1 MERAGCMTTKNHTD
15 VGKTKVPKELQKFA
29 GPPRAFDRQA
39 WTADSI
45 CLGLAGY
52 LFENQFGHC
61 GSAETGIVFA
71 LAKRNRTSPHTHTH
85 ANPTLPSGLVGW
97 CLATSLSLAWLL
109 LDLQMVFTSAPWSSY
124 HSVLWGSWN
133 IYVVFCVKNGLIL
146 KDWLGHLGFNKLF

>member
-1 MERAGCMTTKNHTD
+1 MHDHKNHTD

-71 LAKRNRTSPHTHTH
+71 FFALAKAQQDKSTHTH

-124 HSVLWGSWN
+124 HSVL
-133 IYVVFCVKNGLIL
+133 
-146 KDWLGHLGFNKLF
+146 

>member
-1 MERAGCMTTKNHTD
+1 MTTKNHTD

-71 LAKRNRTSPHTHTH
+71 LAKRNRTSPHTHTRKSNI
-85 ANPTLPSGLVGW
+85 ALRFGW
-97 CLATSLSLAWLL
+97 
-109 LDLQMVFTSAPWSSY
+109 MV
-124 HSVLWGSWN
+124 
-133 IYVVFCVKNGLIL
+133 
-146 KDWLGHLGFNKLF
+146 LGHITQLGVASPGFADGFHLCAMVKLSQCFMRFMEHLCCFLSEKWTDFEGLTWPSWLQQTLLAL